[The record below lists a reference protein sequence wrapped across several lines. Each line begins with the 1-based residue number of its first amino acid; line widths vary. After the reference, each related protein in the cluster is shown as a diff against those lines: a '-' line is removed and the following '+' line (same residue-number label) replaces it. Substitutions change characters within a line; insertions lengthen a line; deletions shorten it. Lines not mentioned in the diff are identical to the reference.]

1 MKKKKE
7 KIGYIVWN
15 MSAQQNE
22 ESSSWKATYRVTEN
36 ACEVY
41 ALKGKYANYKIQFTS
56 RTIKE

>member
-1 MKKKKE
+1 
-7 KIGYIVWN
+7 

-22 ESSSWKATYRVTEN
+22 ESSSWKATYRATEN

-41 ALKGKYANYKIQFTS
+41 ALKGEYTNYKIQFTS